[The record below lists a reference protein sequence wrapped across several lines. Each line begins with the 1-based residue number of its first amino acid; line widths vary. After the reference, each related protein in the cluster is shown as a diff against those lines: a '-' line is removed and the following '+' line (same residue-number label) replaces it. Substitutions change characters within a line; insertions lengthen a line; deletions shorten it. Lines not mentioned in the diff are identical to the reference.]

1 MVFQHVFIIAYRE
14 NGCKDQLVSNW
25 CISVSEYFHKC
36 DFGIRLGINR
46 DIMETNGKPQTGHRL
61 SKAGVHMENDCDV
74 KEETEGKELY
84 VCTLGTL
91 DARYGGEPLDIPL
104 SAGGKVIQLFLLL
117 IWAGKEGISR
127 VKLQD
132 SLYDRK
138 NTDAANALRIT
149 VSRLRKMLS
158 QSILQDKIK
167 IEVYKSTYY
176 LNVYDEHLKIRM
188 DAVLMDNYY
197 QQSQRAETDT
207 CRQQLLESVC
217 RLYNGDFLPV
227 MSGEAWVESSRS
239 HYQDIYFKSV
249 REACALMARHRDYEK
264 IVKLC
269 DTALEIYP
277 LVEWVEEKMEAL
289 LSLKRYGEALKA
301 YENALSMF
309 IGETG
314 NIPSDYVLA
323 RLKQVG
329 AQLQNASGGIEDIR
343 KSLEEK
349 EWSAGAYYCS
359 YPGFIDCFRRE
370 NRLTE
375 RGRRK
380 GILIICTI
388 RDGRDCPIEN
398 QIRLQ
403 EYSDILNQVIHD
415 SLRRGDIYTKY
426 SPDQFLIMASDLK
439 KDKCRMIENR
449 IANSMRSRCGQKVI
463 LHLQNVDL
471 GEWGGKNEEAEK
483 LQKQRDAGKRKR
495 SKKYYMQR

>member
-197 QQSQRAETDT
+197 QQSQRLKQIPAASSCWSPYAVYTT
-207 CRQQLLESVC
+207 GIFC
-217 RLYNGDFLPV
+217 RLCP
-227 MSGEAWVESSRS
+227 E
-239 HYQDIYFKSV
+239 
-249 REACALMARHRDYEK
+249 RHG
-264 IVKLC
+264 
-269 DTALEIYP
+269 
-277 LVEWVEEKMEAL
+277 W
-289 LSLKRYGEALKA
+289 KA
-301 YENALSMF
+301 
-309 IGETG
+309 
-314 NIPSDYVLA
+314 
-323 RLKQVG
+323 
-329 AQLQNASGGIEDIR
+329 
-343 KSLEEK
+343 
-349 EWSAGAYYCS
+349 AGAIIRT
-359 YPGFIDCFRRE
+359 FI
-370 NRLTE
+370 LKVS
-375 RGRRK
+375 GR
-380 GILIICTI
+380 
-388 RDGRDCPIEN
+388 PA
-398 QIRLQ
+398 
-403 EYSDILNQVIHD
+403 H
-415 SLRRGDIYTKY
+415 
-426 SPDQFLIMASDLK
+426 
-439 KDKCRMIENR
+439 
-449 IANSMRSRCGQKVI
+449 
-463 LHLQNVDL
+463 
-471 GEWGGKNEEAEK
+471 
-483 LQKQRDAGKRKR
+483 
-495 SKKYYMQR
+495 